1 MAKKLG
7 TSVKVPKVYFY
18 LWEVLN
24 FWPSINFNSIRHG
37 ESTSTASKQTYT
49 ASQLS
54 KDLNK
59 VPLLLQNLGCSQFL
73 FTIMLPSK
81 NLIPNHKSAF

>member
-59 VPLLLQNLGCSQFL
+59 VPLLF
-73 FTIMLPSK
+73 K
-81 NLIPNHKSAF
+81 NLENTILIPINLVIAFPEKSNPYY